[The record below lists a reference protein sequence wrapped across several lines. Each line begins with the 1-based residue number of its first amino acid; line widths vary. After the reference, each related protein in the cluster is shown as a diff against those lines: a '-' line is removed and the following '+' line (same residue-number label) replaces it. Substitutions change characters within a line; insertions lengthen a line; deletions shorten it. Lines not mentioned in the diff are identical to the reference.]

1 MSQTEDKMIN
11 ELVTELLDEVK
22 TENKEPVEETQT
34 QPNSVD
40 SEKKESQET
49 NPFAS
54 TMGNGMPKIDLSQAN
69 KLFSGLIKS
78 FIPPEL
84 KKNKDVQKMFDMFF
98 KDDKPK
104 KEDAQEKLEKNQ
116 VVNDIEDEDHEEDS
130 QENDVEDEDVQE
142 NNEEDTD
149 DVDEDEDTED
159 IDEDE
164 SQDNVKENEE
174 ESQDEDCDCDNCEYE
189 SVKYAFVIM
198 RDDKPIA
205 YTKKFTN
212 AQKYMNKLYR
222 NLLIKYA
229 NVFTKTVRE
238 LGSIRVYERKV
249 YTLFPFQ
256 DTLMAHFSIKQVP
269 NVA

>member
-1 MSQTEDKMIN
+1 MSQTEDKLIN

-22 TENKEPVEETQT
+22 TENKEPVPNTTQT
-34 QPNSVD
+34 EPNSVD

-54 TMGNGMPKIDLSQAN
+54 AMGNGMPKIDLSQAN

-98 KDDKPK
+98 KDDKTK
-104 KEDAQEKLEKNQ
+104 KEDVQDKLENEDVQKDDEDVEDVQ
-116 VVNDIEDEDHEEDS
+116 EEDTEDVEDVDTADIENEDT
-130 QENDVEDEDVQE
+130 EDEDVQ
-142 NNEEDTD
+142 
-149 DVDEDEDTED
+149 DEDT
-159 IDEDE
+159 EDE
-164 SQDNVKENEE
+164 SQDNVQENED
-174 ESQDEDCDCDNCEYE
+174 SQDEDCDCDNCEYE

-205 YTKKFTN
+205 YTKKFKY

-222 NLLIKYA
+222 NLIIKHA
-229 NVFTKTVRE
+229 DVFTKTVHE